1 MKCPY
6 CHHDELK
13 VTDSRNAQE
22 TNAVKRRRECLRCG
36 GRFTTYETPELSI
49 QVQKKD
55 GSFEDFSQQ
64 KLVEG
69 MLAACQHTTISRGQV
84 IAVAAKISAELIQ
97 RSQRSITSS
106 ELGAL
111 VMEQLRERDTIAYV
125 RFACVYRRFKEV
137 GELVDLLKSID
148 DGEETDKKNC
158 KNPSCAGI

>member
-6 CHHDELK
+6 CQHDELK

-36 GRFTTYETPELSI
+36 GRFTTFETLDLSI

-55 GSFEDFSQQ
+55 GSFEDFSQG

-69 MLAACQHTTISRGQV
+69 MLAACQHTTISRSEV
-84 IAVAAKISAELIQ
+84 ILIADKIAAELIQ
-97 RSQRSITSS
+97 RSQRSISSS
-106 ELGAL
+106 ELGAM
-111 VMEQLRERDTIAYV
+111 VMESLREKDSIAYV

-137 GELVDLLKSID
+137 EELVDLLKTID
-148 DGEETDKKNC
+148 EN
-158 KNPSCAGI
+158 